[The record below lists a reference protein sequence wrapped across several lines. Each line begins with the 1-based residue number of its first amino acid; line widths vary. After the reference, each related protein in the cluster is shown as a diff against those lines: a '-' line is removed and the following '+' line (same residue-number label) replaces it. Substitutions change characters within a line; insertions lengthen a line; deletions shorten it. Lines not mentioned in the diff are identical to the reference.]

1 MPTYGQISNG
11 QIYLGASV
19 GWQPIPTGT
28 VGIPSPKPST
38 VKASTVKVSTAPVVQ
53 GNVVMPSAST
63 LVAPAGSYTPLV
75 VQPATAPTVAGV
87 NAPQLPVGLSQ
98 TQVSQIQSG
107 MGSAAF
113 GATFPNV
120 QMSASGQPLFSG
132 FQTAVP
138 AVITPP
144 GTAPNVGGLFAPPPP
159 PAPSPT
165 QPATT
170 PSRQASQV
178 VSPYSGRSMA
188 SDAYRPAISA
198 GVTQHL
204 DYLDR
209 LGTADPA
216 RAAEVAR
223 FQSATI
229 GRANPDAALATNVF
243 FTETAINSG
252 QLPRTASLQVW
263 DVIAARMGLGMTG
276 EQLLLQRGYVPIGG
290 GLYYLGAL
298 GGGSG
303 VDLGAATPR
312 NLGGGGDGG
321 GGGGDGGF
329 SRFLSNASAGLFN
342 WRIGS

>member
-1 MPTYGQISNG
+1 MPTYGQIQGG
-11 QIYLGASV
+11 QIWLGSA
-19 GWQPIPTGT
+19 GWQPIPKGT
-28 VGIPSPKPST
+28 IGNPSTKPST
-38 VKASTVKVSTAPVVQ
+38 VKASTAPVVQ
-53 GNVVMPSAST
+53 GNVIMPSAQPVQPT
-63 LVAPAGSYTPLV
+63 VAYTGGYTPQV
-75 VQPATAPTVAGV
+75 VQSAQAPTVAGV
-87 NAPQLPVGLSQ
+87 NVPQLPAGLSQ

-159 PAPSPT
+159 TPSPT

-216 RAAEVAR
+216 RAEEVAR

-312 NLGGGGDGG
+312 NLGGGGGG
-321 GGGGDGGF
+321 GGDGGDGGF

>member
-1 MPTYGQISNG
+1 MPKGS
-11 QIYLGASV
+11 
-19 GWQPIPTGT
+19 
-28 VGIPSPKPST
+28 IPSKPNRTSPSPQKKPAPQGPKRPSSVRPST
-38 VKASTVKVSTAPVVQ
+38 VRVSTAPVVQ
-53 GNVVMPSAST
+53 GNVVMPRPSS
-63 LVAPAGSYTPLV
+63 LVAPAGSYTPLIVQPQPAPAVTGISASTAPV
-75 VQPATAPTVAGV
+75 VQGNTVM
-87 NAPQLPVGLSQ
+87 PQTL
-98 TQVSQIQSG
+98 
-107 MGSAAF
+107 
-113 GATFPNV
+113 
-120 QMSASGQPLFSG
+120 SASGQPLFSG

-144 GTAPNVGGLFAPPPP
+144 GTSPNVGGLFAPPPP
-159 PAPSPT
+159 TPSPT

-178 VSPYSGRSMA
+178 VSPYSGRSIA
-188 SDAYRPAISA
+188 SDAYSPAISA

-321 GGGGDGGF
+321 GGGGGDGGG
-329 SRFLSNASAGLFN
+329 RFLSNASAGLFN
-342 WRIGS
+342 WRVSA